1 MIGFIIVGGIVSSR
15 LKSKVKKYS
24 QVPTISGMSGKE
36 IAERMLSDNGIN
48 DVKVI
53 SVPGK
58 LTDHYNPM
66 DRTVNLSPE
75 VYQGR
80 HVTAAAIAAHE
91 CGHAVQHATAY
102 QWLQMRSQMVPM
114 VSFSSKLMNII
125 MILGLIG
132 AGVLKMFPFTTIIL
146 VFVILQAVV
155 TLFTLVTLPV
165 EFDASRRALIWRKS
179 ANFVFEYSFLL
190 FLTTNLLP
198 PFGFSLSSLFL
209 SLLWRLRSF
218 LFCFCFCFSIFSLR
232 LISFSFV
239 FFMSALTIVLSI
251 GGLYAA

>member
-1 MIGFIIVGGIVSSR
+1 MIGFMIVGGIVSSR

-24 QVPTISGMSGKE
+24 QVPTVSGMSGKE
-36 IAERMLSDNGIN
+36 IAERMLNDNGIN

-102 QWLQMRSQMVPM
+102 QWLEMRSQMVPI
-114 VSFSSKLMNII
+114 VNFSNSMMSTVFIV
-125 MILGLIG
+125 GLIG
-132 AGVLKMFPFTTIIL
+132 GSFIGLGWDSMLMIFI
-146 VFVILQAVV
+146 ILQAIV

-165 EFDASRRALIWRKS
+165 EFDASKRALVW
-179 ANFVFEYSFLL
+179 
-190 FLTTNLLP
+190 
-198 PFGFSLSSLFL
+198 
-209 SLLWRLRSF
+209 LRSSGITNEQE
-218 LFCFCFCFSIFSLR
+218 LTYADDALKWAARTYLVAALAAVTYLLYYIALR
-232 LISFSFV
+232 R
-239 FFMSALTIVLSI
+239 
-251 GGLYAA
+251 

>member
-1 MIGFIIVGGIVSSR
+1 MIWVIMIGFMIVGGIVSSR

-24 QVPTISGMSGKE
+24 QVPTVSGMSGKE
-36 IAERMLSDNGIN
+36 IAERMLRDNGIN

-102 QWLQMRSQMVPM
+102 QWLEMRSQMVPI
-114 VSFSSKLMNII
+114 VNFSNSMMSTVFIV
-125 MILGLIG
+125 GLIG
-132 AGVLKMFPFTTIIL
+132 GSFIGLGWDSMLMIFI
-146 VFVILQAVV
+146 ILQAIV

-165 EFDASRRALIWRKS
+165 EFDASKRALVW
-179 ANFVFEYSFLL
+179 
-190 FLTTNLLP
+190 
-198 PFGFSLSSLFL
+198 
-209 SLLWRLRSF
+209 LRSSGITNEQE
-218 LFCFCFCFSIFSLR
+218 LTYADDALKWAARTYLVAALAAVTYLLYYIALR
-232 LISFSFV
+232 R
-239 FFMSALTIVLSI
+239 
-251 GGLYAA
+251 

>member
-1 MIGFIIVGGIVSSR
+1 MIWVIMIGFMIVGGIVSSR

-24 QVPTISGMSGKE
+24 QVPTVSGMSGKE

-75 VYQGR
+75 VYKGR

-102 QWLQMRSQMVPM
+102 QWLEMRSQMVPI
-114 VSFSSKLMNII
+114 VNFSNSMMSTVFIV
-125 MILGLIG
+125 GLIG
-132 AGVLKMFPFTTIIL
+132 GSFIGMGWDSMLMIFI
-146 VFVILQAVV
+146 ILQAIV

-165 EFDASRRALIWRKS
+165 EFDASKRALVW
-179 ANFVFEYSFLL
+179 
-190 FLTTNLLP
+190 
-198 PFGFSLSSLFL
+198 
-209 SLLWRLRSF
+209 LRSSGITNEQE
-218 LFCFCFCFSIFSLR
+218 LTYADDALKWAARTYLVAALAAVTYLLYYIALR
-232 LISFSFV
+232 R
-239 FFMSALTIVLSI
+239 
-251 GGLYAA
+251 